1 MNDFEKMLEENTE
14 TGFYSKNQ
22 KIKGKVVKITDD
34 KVFVDIGQKVEA
46 VLRRNEAEDVKEGD
60 EIEAVFTGKRD
71 KDGYFILS
79 RKGII
84 SKEKLEKIKKAYEN
98 KEKVKATVL
107 SKQDKGYTVLVE
119 GFKGF
124 MPMSESATK
133 KDETLP
139 EGFTFDAYI
148 VKFEERGRFP
158 NIVVSRKQVV
168 EEEKEAEKEKILSL
182 MKEGQKV
189 KAKVVKVQENGA
201 VFTIENVVYGFM
213 PKSELSWDKSKK
225 VEDVLKV
232 GDEVEV
238 VIKEIKDKK
247 PILSLKLLEE
257 NPWDKLNLNV
267 GDILEVKVI
276 DINKGGIVVSLGSL
290 EGFIPNSEISH
301 FNYLTAKK
309 KIKVGDIV
317 KAKVFEI
324 DKEKGKIK
332 LSIKQTQENP
342 IEKFLKENPI
352 GSVVEAKVKD
362 VKQKV
367 AFVDL
372 GDIEGLVKIQDATD
386 SSSVKSMSSIFK
398 EGKTYKFKVLGVEKD
413 KVILGTKQLLED
425 AFKDFT
431 SKYKVG
437 DVVKVKVKKLIEK
450 GAFVDMAEGIE
461 GFIPVSEISKERIN
475 IPSDK
480 LSLNQ
485 EVEAKIIKID
495 PENKKVTLS
504 IKQIIL
510 DEERRQQEEER
521 KRKEE
526 EKRKAE
532 EEAKKKLLEKLS
544 KKEEKKEPQGEGL
557 GTLGEI
563 LRKKLME
570 KEGK

>member
-1 MNDFEKMLEENTE
+1 
-14 TGFYSKNQ
+14 
-22 KIKGKVVKITDD
+22 
-34 KVFVDIGQKVEA
+34 
-46 VLRRNEAEDVKEGD
+46 
-60 EIEAVFTGKRD
+60 
-71 KDGYFILS
+71 
-79 RKGII
+79 
-84 SKEKLEKIKKAYEN
+84 
-98 KEKVKATVL
+98 
-107 SKQDKGYTVLVE
+107 
-119 GFKGF
+119 
-124 MPMSESATK
+124 MSESATK

-201 VFTIENVVYGFM
+201 VFTIENVIYGFM

-267 GDILEVKVI
+267 GDILEVKVV

-290 EGFIPNSEISH
+290 EGFIPNSEISY

-437 DVVKVKVKKLIEK
+437 DIVKVKVKKLIEK

-526 EKRKAE
+526 EKRKAG